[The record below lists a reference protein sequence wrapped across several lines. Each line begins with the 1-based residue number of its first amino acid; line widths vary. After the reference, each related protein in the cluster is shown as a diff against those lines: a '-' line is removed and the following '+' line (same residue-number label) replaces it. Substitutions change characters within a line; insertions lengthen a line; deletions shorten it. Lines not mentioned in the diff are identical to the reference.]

1 MNEEI
6 LKILACPACAERP
19 PLLKDESETSSPP
32 VLKDESGRQG
42 DPPVNLKQEISELV
56 CSQCGRH
63 YPILDGIP
71 NLLVEG
77 EVN

>member
-19 PLLKDESETSSPP
+19 PL
-32 VLKDESGRQG
+32 
-42 DPPVNLKQEISELV
+42 NLKQEISMLV
-56 CSQCGRH
+56 CAQCSRQ

-71 NLLVEG
+71 NLLVES
-77 EVN
+77 VDIMKTA

>member
-1 MNEEI
+1 MDEEI
-6 LKILACPACAERP
+6 LKILACPACAER
-19 PLLKDESETSSPP
+19 
-32 VLKDESGRQG
+32 
-42 DPPVNLKQEISELV
+42 PPVNLKQEISELV